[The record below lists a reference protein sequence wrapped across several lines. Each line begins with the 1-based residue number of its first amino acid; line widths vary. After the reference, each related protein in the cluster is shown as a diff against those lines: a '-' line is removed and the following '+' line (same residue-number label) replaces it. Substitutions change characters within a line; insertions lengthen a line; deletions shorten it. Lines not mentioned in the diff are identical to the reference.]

1 MYKKVTIILI
11 FLCIAI
17 LFYVANK
24 YNAVNDFKFAAAK
37 DFVPYYEAAANQ
49 FWLVG
54 IIISFIIWIWIDVVV
69 IKTKQLYWLWIP
81 LVFIAVIAITNS
93 LYEEQLFHF
102 KKANGMWKGGFSLSF
117 FFNIGIIVIAAFL
130 LLFNYFGFKMYFK
143 KNQKLKNENI

>member
-17 LFYVANK
+17 LLYVANK
-24 YNAVNDFKFAAAK
+24 YNAVNNLKFAAAK

-81 LVFIAVIAITNS
+81 FVFIAVVAITNS
-93 LYEEQLFHF
+93 LHEEQLFHF

-143 KNQKLKNENI
+143 KNQKLNNEDI